1 MRKAANGFGSVY
13 KLSGRRTHPW
23 TARKTVGYNEKGHPK
38 YKFIGFYKTRSEAVN
53 ALTAY
58 NKSPYSLDGERVC
71 DMYEGFIAGYSQNH
85 NEKTVHNIEI
95 AYNHMEPI
103 QKEPIATLSR
113 KKLQTYFDSLAVSQ
127 QVKQK
132 IKSALKMIM
141 NYAIRYD
148 VIQPERIVI
157 LDYIDLTSSTPVK
170 KVERKVFTP
179 EEIKKLTQI
188 NDEMSNVILFLIYT
202 GLRAGEFCHLDDKSI
217 DDDMVIHI
225 GKSKTAAGVRDIP
238 LSDKAQKLAP
248 VPHFDDYYN
257 LKYYFTAWREKH
269 GFDHT
274 LHDTRHT
281 CASLLANAGVDKRI
295 VQAILGHKGK
305 DVTDKVYTHISI
317 DVMRE
322 ALNKI

>member
-23 TARKTVGYNEKGHPK
+23 AARKTVGMTEKGYPK
-38 YKFIGFYKTRSEAVN
+38 YKFIGFYKTRSEAMN
-53 ALTAY
+53 ALIAY
-58 NKSPYSLDGERVC
+58 NKSPYSLEGERIC
-71 DMYEGFIAGYSQNH
+71 DMYAGFIEIYRQSH
-85 NEKTVHNIEI
+85 TDKTVHNLEI
-95 AYNHMEPI
+95 AYNHMKPI
-103 QKEPIATLSR
+103 HEDNIATLSR
-113 KKLQTYFDSLAVSQ
+113 KKLQTFFDTLEVSQ

-132 IKSALKMIM
+132 VKSALKMIM

-157 LDYIDLTSSTPVK
+157 LNYIDLTSSVPIK
-170 KVERKVFTP
+170 ELERKVFTA
-179 EEIKKLTQI
+179 EEIEKLT
-188 NDEMSNVILFLIYT
+188 NMKDDMSNLLLFLIYT
-202 GLRAGEFCHLDDKSI
+202 GLRAGEFCKLTDDSI
-217 DDDMVIHI
+217 DDDMILHI
-225 GKSKTAAGVRDIP
+225 RKSKTAAGIRDVP

-248 VPHFDDYYN
+248 VPHFDDYYD
-257 LKYYFTAWREKH
+257 LKYKFTTWREKN

-281 CASLLANAGVDKRI
+281 CVSLLANAGVDERI
-295 VQAILGHKGK
+295 IQAIVGHKSNN
-305 DVTDKVYTHISI
+305 VTSKVYTHISI